1 MKKKVAIKSSGAL
14 GARSAN
20 LKRDR
25 SRAGKH
31 SRRRGGQG
39 AARKRIGVLV
49 VYKSLLLREA
59 VGRFLQEHG
68 GFEVVGIIGE
78 VQAAVLRAAEPGV
91 DLVLM
96 DVHMA
101 QMDGLEAT
109 RRIKKREGAPVVIL
123 CALDDGGHVRAAA
136 KAAGADAFVPKAPR
150 MFTTLPAAIR
160 SAFPG
165 VNLR

>member
-1 MKKKVAIKSSGAL
+1 MKKKVATKSSGAL
-14 GARSAN
+14 GARNAIQ
-20 LKRDR
+20 KPDRDL
-25 SRAGKH
+25 AGKQAPG
-31 SRRRGGQG
+31 RGGQG
-39 AARKRIGVLV
+39 AERKRIRVLV
-49 VYKSLLLREA
+49 VYKSSLLREA
-59 VGRFLQEHG
+59 VGRFLQGHG

-78 VQAAVLRAAEPGV
+78 GQVAVRRAAEPGV

-109 RRIKKREGAPVVIL
+109 RRIKRRESAPVVIL
-123 CALDDGGHVRAAA
+123 WALDDGGHVRAAA
-136 KAAGADAFVPKAPR
+136 RAAGADAFVPKAPK
-150 MFTTLPAAIR
+150 MFRTLPAAIR